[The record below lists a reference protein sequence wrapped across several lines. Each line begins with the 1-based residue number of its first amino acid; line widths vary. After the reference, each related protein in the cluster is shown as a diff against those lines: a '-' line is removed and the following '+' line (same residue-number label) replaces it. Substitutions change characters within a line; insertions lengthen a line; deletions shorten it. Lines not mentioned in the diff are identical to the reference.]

1 MKLASQNASKRDA
14 VYNKMETLVEK
25 QSLIELAQEH
35 IQLSELSKL
44 VADSTPAPVT
54 KTSTAKS
61 NAYNVPDNFASPTPE
76 QLRTQASMIRKN
88 PELVRRSQ
96 PMFANMSDDQ
106 IRAYADQIEQVWD
119 RNYY

>member
-14 VYNKMETLVEK
+14 VYKKMETLVEK

-35 IQLSELSKL
+35 IQLSELNKL
-44 VADSTPAPVT
+44 LVDSTPAPVT
-54 KTSTAKS
+54 KTPTVKM
-61 NAYNVPDNFASPTPE
+61 NAYNTPDNFSSPTPE

-88 PELVRRSQ
+88 PDLVRRSQ

-106 IRAYADQIEQVWD
+106 IRAYADQIEQVH
-119 RNYY
+119 